1 MASEIGSHTSD
12 MSDVRNE
19 RSVSVLKM
27 LKDFSGVE
35 EKINNNNNKKRK
47 RNEARGKDTKK
58 QMVK

>member
-1 MASEIGSHTSD
+1 